1 MLPSFLLGIIVSLL
15 EKEIPLMHMNSA
27 AEALYKEKLMTPEMA
42 AGMVK
47 SGDRVYAGTASSFA
61 YALLDALWERRH
73 ELENVVIMG
82 SMGYQKCPIYDETVD
97 NPFLFNTF
105 FMGVNERKQQKA
117 GKHVTYNS
125 VHLSMVDDWA
135 YDIAKP
141 DVCFFEVSKPD
152 ENGYMSFGPSGTATQ
167 GALAQVGK
175 KIIVQVNSHTPYV
188 LGEGNL
194 IHVSHIDAIVE
205 ADRPY
210 DDFVTMVPDDT
221 SETIAKYILEEIPDG
236 ATFQLGLGNISTAIG
251 YGLRHKN
258 DLGIHTELL
267 NDPML
272 ALMESGN
279 VTNKNKGY
287 MDGKTVFSFT
297 LGGRHLYETL
307 ERNEKFYVMPFRV
320 ANDARLIA
328 KNRNMISINATMSV
342 NLFGEAASDCVGWR
356 QQSATGGQLDFVRGA
371 QWSEGGKSF
380 IATASCFEKNG
391 KLVSKIVPY
400 FAPGTAVTTPRSDIQ
415 YVATEYGC
423 VNLKKLTAED
433 RAKALISIAH
443 PAFREELTAQ
453 AKEFGL
459 I

>member
-1 MLPSFLLGIIVSLL
+1 
-15 EKEIPLMHMNSA
+15 MHMNSA
-27 AEALYKEKLMTPEMA
+27 AEALYKEKLMTA
-42 AGMVK
+42 AEAAKLVK

-61 YALLDALWERRH
+61 YVLLDALWERRQ
-73 ELENVVIMG
+73 ELENVTIMG
-82 SMGYQKCPIYDETVD
+82 SMGYQKCPVYDETSD

-117 GKHVTYNS
+117 GKKVTYNS
-125 VHLSMVDDWA
+125 VHLSLVDDWSFN
-135 YDIAKP
+135 IAKP
-141 DVCFFEVSKPD
+141 DVCLFDVSLPD
-152 ENGYMSFGPSGTATQ
+152 EEGYMSYGPSGCATQ
-167 GALAQVGK
+167 EGLKLAAKQAGK
-175 KIIVQVNSHTPYV
+175 KIILQVNRCTPYV

-194 IHVSHIDAIVE
+194 IHVSEADAIVE

-210 DDFVTMVPDDT
+210 DDFVTMVPDET

-279 VTNKNKGY
+279 VTNARKGY

-297 LGGRHLYETL
+297 LGSKRLYETL
-307 ERNEKFYVMPFRV
+307 ERNDKFYVMPFRV
-320 ANDARLIA
+320 ANDARIIA
-328 KNRNMISINATMSV
+328 QNRRMVSINATMSV
-342 NLFGEAASDCVGWR
+342 NLFGEAASDCIGWR

-380 IATASCFEKNG
+380 IATASSFEKNG

-400 FAPGTAVTTPRSDIQ
+400 FTPGTAVTTPRSDIQ

-423 VNLKKLTAED
+423 VNLKNLTAD
-433 RAKALISIAH
+433 GRAKALISIAH
-443 PAFREELTAQ
+443 PAFREELTSQ
-453 AKEFGL
+453 AKQFGL
-459 I
+459 L

>member
-1 MLPSFLLGIIVSLL
+1 
-15 EKEIPLMHMNSA
+15 MHMNSA
-27 AEALYKEKLMTPEMA
+27 AEALYKEKLTTA
-42 AGMVK
+42 AEAVKLVK

-61 YALLDALWERRH
+61 YALLDALWERRNQ
-73 ELENVVIMG
+73 LENVTVMG
-82 SMGYQKCPIYDETVD
+82 SMGYQKCPVYDETSD

-105 FMGVNERKQQKA
+105 FMGVNERKQLKA
-117 GKHVTYNS
+117 GRPVSYNS
-125 VHLSMVDDWA
+125 VHLSMVDEWSFN
-135 YDIAKP
+135 IARP
-141 DVCFFEVSKPD
+141 DVCLFDVSLPD
-152 ENGYMSFGPSGTATQ
+152 EDGYMSYGPSGCATEE
-167 GALAQVGK
+167 ALKQAAKQNGK
-175 KIIVQVNSHTPYV
+175 KVILQVNRCTPYV

-194 IHVSHIDAIVE
+194 IHVSEADAIVE
-205 ADRPY
+205 ADRQY
-210 DDFVTMVPDDT
+210 DDFITMVPDEI

-251 YGLRHKN
+251 YGLRSKN

-279 VTNKNKGY
+279 VTNAHKGY

-297 LGGRHLYETL
+297 LGSRKLYDTL
-307 ERNEKFYVMPFRV
+307 ERNEKFYVMPFRI
-320 ANDARLIA
+320 ANDARIIA
-328 KNRNMISINATMSV
+328 QNRRMVSINATMSV
-342 NLFGEAASDCVGWR
+342 NLFGEAASDCIGWR

-380 IATASCFEKNG
+380 IATSSAFEKNG
-391 KLVSKIVPY
+391 KLISKIVPY

-423 VNLKKLTAED
+423 VNLKNLNADD

-443 PAFREELTAQ
+443 PAFREELTSQ
-453 AKEFGL
+453 AKQFGL
-459 I
+459 L